1 MAIDLMVMPM
11 SRYISGD
18 FVTPAMQFAWAN
30 GVPYAI
36 IGAEGKRE
44 LPPGLPFGGAE
55 APLRRAQI
63 AEMVLEDLRALPA
76 EISRDVWDEH
86 SAAEP
91 CFHRVDV
98 SSYEA
103 LLAHFA
109 PRSERTFLGL
119 RKRTMLSHCASPLL
133 MPCDFKTPVAL
144 VTPFERTA
152 GAASQA
158 LRELESPCP
167 PEARAAAQTL
177 RDALADALRLRLPII
192 VDW

>member
-18 FVTPAMQFAWAN
+18 FVTPAMRFAWAN

-36 IGAEGKRE
+36 LGPEGRRE
-44 LPPGLPFGGAE
+44 LPPGLPFGGTE

-63 AEMVLEDLRALPA
+63 VEMVLQDLRALPA

-86 SAAEP
+86 SEAEP
-91 CFHRVDV
+91 CFHRVDP

-109 PRSERTFLGL
+109 PRAERSFLGL
-119 RKRTMLSHCASPLL
+119 RKRATLSHCASPLL
-133 MPCDFKTPVAL
+133 LPCDFETPVAL
-144 VTPFERTA
+144 VTPFVRTA

-167 PEARAAAQTL
+167 PEAEAAAQTL